1 MAYSSEVVRKARQ
14 RLAQEKADR
23 ESQILQRQREAYAKV
38 PRIQAIDMQLRS
50 SMSQAAQAAF
60 AQGIDAREA
69 ITQVMAENLK
79 LQKERQALAD
89 ANFPAGYL
97 DETPI
102 CPHCGGTGYIGTS
115 MCSCL
120 LELCRQEQKKE
131 ISVLAAEDHRFENF
145 RLDYYSDRP
154 DPKFGSSPRVIMEKT
169 RDACLRYAQTFGP
182 DSGNLLFVGNTG
194 LGKTFLSASVAAMVA
209 ERGFSVAYE
218 TAARLFSKL
227 EKDRFSPS
235 EQIREEVQRLESC
248 DLLIIDD
255 LGTELPGQFV
265 TAALYNLVN
274 ERLLAGK
281 SMVISTNL
289 NVDEIAQRYNP
300 QIASRLQ
307 GSFNRLTFVGQDIR
321 VMKNRGF

>member
-1 MAYSSEVVRKARQ
+1 MAYSNEVVRKAQQ
-14 RLAQEKADR
+14 RLAQNKADR

-60 AQGIDAREA
+60 LQGVDAREA
-69 ITQVMAENLK
+69 IEQVMAENLK
-79 LQKERQALAD
+79 LQKERQALAE

-97 DETPI
+97 DETPV
-102 CPHCGGTGYIGTS
+102 CTVCGGSGYIGTT

-131 ISVLAAEDHRFENF
+131 IAVLAQEEQRFPNF
-145 RLDYYSDRP
+145 RLEYYSDQV
-154 DPKFGSSPRVIMEKT
+154 DPKYGASPRMIMNKAL
-169 RDACLRYAQTFGP
+169 DVCQRYANTFGP
-182 DSGNLLFVGNTG
+182 GSGNLLFVGNTG
-194 LGKTFLSASVAAMVA
+194 LGKTFLSACVAAEVA
-209 ERGFSVAYE
+209 ERGYSVAYE
-218 TAARLFSKL
+218 SASRLFSIL
-227 EKDRFSPS
+227 EKNRFNPN
-235 EQIREEVQRLESC
+235 EQTAAAVEKLESC

-274 ERLLAGK
+274 DRLIAGK

-289 NVDEIAQRYNP
+289 NVNEISQRYNP

-321 VMKNRGF
+321 IMKNRGL